1 MIAGKT
7 GKNGLEECHGGDEM
21 LKPKELE
28 RYRAA
33 IEEALVAL
41 GRDDV
46 GVGEVKAS
54 SENNMLSVTLSR
66 GTHSYDVDL
75 PVEKLNDRGT
85 AHAALSAAILGL
97 SKDVAH
103 ESMDK
108 AQLR

>member
-1 MIAGKT
+1 VGVTSMV
-7 GKNGLEECHGGDEM
+7 
-21 LKPKELE
+21 KPKDLE
-28 RYRAA
+28 KYRAA

-54 SENNMLSVTLSR
+54 SENTLSVTLSR
-66 GTHSYDVDL
+66 GTHNYAVDL

-85 AHAALSAAILGL
+85 AHATLSAAILGL
-97 SKDVAH
+97 SKEVAH

>member
-1 MIAGKT
+1 M
-7 GKNGLEECHGGDEM
+7 
-21 LKPKELE
+21 KPKELE
-28 RYRAA
+28 KYRAA

-54 SENNMLSVTLSR
+54 SENMLSVTLSR
-66 GTHSYDVDL
+66 GTRNYVVDI
-75 PVEKLNDRGT
+75 PVDRLNDRGH

-103 ESMDK
+103 EAMDK

>member
-1 MIAGKT
+1 MIAAETGKT
-7 GKNGLEECHGGDEM
+7 YLGECHGGDEM

-28 RYRAA
+28 KYRAA

-46 GVGEVKAS
+46 GVGEVKES
-54 SENNMLSVTLSR
+54 SENMLSVTLSR
-66 GTHSYDVDL
+66 GTHSSAVDL
-75 PVEKLNDRGT
+75 PVEKLNDRGS

>member
-1 MIAGKT
+1 MGVMS
-7 GKNGLEECHGGDEM
+7 M
-21 LKPKELE
+21 LKPKDLE
-28 RYRAA
+28 KYRAA

-54 SENNMLSVTLSR
+54 SENTLSVTLSR
-66 GTHSYDVDL
+66 GTHNYAVDL

-85 AHAALSAAILGL
+85 AHATMSAAILGL

>member
-1 MIAGKT
+1 M
-7 GKNGLEECHGGDEM
+7 
-21 LKPKELE
+21 KPKELE
-28 RYRAA
+28 KYRAA

-54 SENNMLSVTLSR
+54 SENTLSVTLSR
-66 GTHSYDVDL
+66 GTRNYVVDI
-75 PVEKLNDRGT
+75 PVDRLNDRGH

-103 ESMDK
+103 EAMDK

>member
-1 MIAGKT
+1 
-7 GKNGLEECHGGDEM
+7 M
-21 LKPKELE
+21 LKPKDLE
-28 RYRAA
+28 KYRAA

-54 SENNMLSVTLSR
+54 SENMLSVTLSR
-66 GTHSYDVDL
+66 GTRNYVVDIA
-75 PVEKLNDRGT
+75 VDRLNDRGH

-103 ESMDK
+103 EAMDK